1 MPSSFP
7 ERSSD
12 VNGGEA
18 RTGAQLAE
26 KIATGYWNEVKRG
39 NSKQLFLRSATP
51 AAVGELVDRLHL
63 RFQNDAPWL
72 FQLDLQQQSPREA
85 CFPCLTLARSFV
97 QSEQLDL
104 DAVCDEA
111 NLYPAHRALFYSYL
125 LGGHPQR
132 AEEPII
138 DEIDYERSQML
149 RSLQGLLAHLSQTRP
164 LIIALHNLQAGQI
177 GLWRLLQAMLLQPEQ
192 GRVLLLAS
200 FANPAALQR
209 SDEELNAWDDVV
221 TSFGEHGVVVG
232 LDGDFSHAASAPAR
246 VAHPPASR
254 LADVLADC
262 LDASTFL
269 AFEEVIAWGA
279 PAAHHLQEI
288 GDEEHVTLA
297 RLLAV
302 IGDAHHNLHSADEAL
317 IYYEQMLQ
325 IAQESGSDALLVEA
339 YRRMALAS
347 MNKHDAI
354 SAVRYGQLAI
364 GCASRGQDEA
374 LLFRALLALFIVE
387 DKFTRTLEDAQYARL
402 LDLASRHAGPS
413 TTIYMLNMS
422 YLYLSYYGND
432 FKRLIELNSEALALA
447 GDYRNE
453 FALAVGYHKRS
464 IIYGLLDDYRNSLD
478 CLRESEAIRSRLGN
492 KLEVVRA
499 CNGIGYLCLMQ
510 DDYRR
515 AYDYFT
521 KAMQL
526 FGNLRDYNEISM
538 TLYNLASVYYRT
550 GQYRIA
556 THILDKVIQ
565 IMGILGITHIPFRDI
580 ASIYALKGICH
591 FREGNW
597 IKGTEW
603 LSRIATMG
611 SSQDAETRCYVGIL
625 QCHAAALEHDVHR
638 INAIFG
644 SVVEALSGHYKAHAR
659 LLPWAVLEFALILRQ
674 LGYQQ
679 NAQRQFDAAIALA
692 EGSAMRRLAG
702 WIRDEQREQPRQDAI
717 ELPDPGF
724 DLDAL
729 VAFARQEVT
738 LKKLHHVVRNMNFL
752 NGLQTLLGRSADREV
767 LGASFLR
774 RVLGFCPAQLT
785 ALHMHGPDGW
795 RLLAANPV
803 GNGEQLTALVDRLQ
817 ALGPSL
823 FLDQARQQ
831 PGLQEFDIGS
841 VINLQMGAPEQI
853 CVNLLVATC
862 ADGPSLGRSEK
873 QVLAIALGQL
883 VTVLEKLQHQE
894 KLLYLSTIDELT
906 ALPNRKAL
914 RTQLKYELAR
924 VARYRQAGVCHLS
937 VAFVDLDNFKFYND
951 SFGHAVGDMVLRAVV
966 GLIRPCIR
974 DTDYLA
980 RYGGDEFVLLLPE
993 TDAAQALQLTERIV
1007 GAVRRDSSLQRDI
1020 EQVLGRAVTIP
1031 PEKHLGC
1038 SVGIAQYQVSEHNL
1052 DIEEILL
1059 RADQALYVAKNGGK
1073 NQVSIWKA
1081 DKA

>member
-12 VNGGEA
+12 VSSNEA

-26 KIATGYWNEVKRG
+26 KIATGYWNEVRHG
-39 NSKQLFLRSATP
+39 HSKQLFLRSAAP
-51 AAVGELVDRLHL
+51 AALGELVERLHQ
-63 RFQNDAPWL
+63 RFQADSPWL
-72 FQLDLQQQSPREA
+72 FQLDLLAHNSREA
-85 CFPCLTLARSFV
+85 CFPLLTLARTLV
-97 QSEQLDL
+97 QSEQLDP
-104 DAVCDEA
+104 DIICAEA
-111 NLYPAHRALFYSYL
+111 NLYPAHRALFCSYL
-125 LGGHPQR
+125 HGGHPHR
-132 AEEPII
+132 VEEPII

-149 RSLQGLLAHLSQTRP
+149 QSLQGLLAHLSQTRP
-164 LIIALHNLQAGQI
+164 LLIALHNLQAGQI
-177 GLWRLLQAMLLQPEQ
+177 GLWRLLQSMLLQPEQ
-192 GRVLLLAS
+192 GRVLLIAS
-200 FANPAALQR
+200 FSNPAGLQR

-221 TSFGEHGVVVG
+221 TGFGEHGVVVG
-232 LDGDFSHAASAPAR
+232 LDGENGATVAESAPP
-246 VAHPPASR
+246 PPARER
-254 LADVLADC
+254 LIDVLAAC
-262 LDASTFL
+262 TAAGTFL

-279 PAAHHLQEI
+279 AASQTQQDVG
-288 GDEEHVTLA
+288 GDEQETLA

-302 IGDAHHNLHSADEAL
+302 VGDAHHNLHSADEAL

-347 MNKHDAI
+347 MNKHDAV

-364 GCASRGQDEA
+364 GCASRSQDEA
-374 LLFRALLALFIVE
+374 LLFRAMLALFIVE
-387 DKFTRTLEDAQYARL
+387 DKFTRTLEDAVYAQL
-402 LDLASRHAGPS
+402 VDLASRHAGPC

-422 YLYLSYYGND
+422 YLYLSYYDND

-447 GDYRNE
+447 GEYHNE

-603 LSRIATMG
+603 LSRIASMG
-611 SSQDAETRCYVGIL
+611 SSRDAETRCYVGIL

-638 INAIFG
+638 INAIFA
-644 SVVEALSGHYKAHAR
+644 SIAEALSGHYKAHAR

-679 NAQRQFDAAIALA
+679 NAQRQFDAAVDMA
-692 EGSAMRRLAG
+692 EGAGMRRLAG
-702 WIRDEQREQPRQDAI
+702 WIRDEQRELPRQEGI

-752 NGLQTLLGRSADREV
+752 NGLQSLLARSADREV

-785 ALHMHGPDGW
+785 ALHVHTPAGW
-795 RLLAANPV
+795 RLLAANPADDSAALTLLV
-803 GNGEQLTALVDRLQ
+803 EKLQLM
-817 ALGPSL
+817 GPSL
-823 FLDQARQQ
+823 YLDQARQQ
-831 PGLQEFDIGS
+831 PGLHEFDLGS
-841 VINLQMGAPEQI
+841 VINLQVGNADQI
-853 CVNLLVATC
+853 SVNLLVATH
-862 ADGPSLGRSEK
+862 ADGPALGRSEK

-914 RTQLKYELAR
+914 RTQLRYELAR

-951 SFGHAVGDMVLRAVV
+951 SFGHAIGDMVLRAVV
-966 GLIRPCIR
+966 DLIRPCIR

-980 RYGGDEFVLLLPE
+980 RYGGDEFVLVLPE

-1007 GAVRRDSSLQRDI
+1007 GAVRRDSSLQRQI
-1020 EQVLGRAVTIP
+1020 EQLLERRIDIP

-1038 SVGIAQYQVSEHNL
+1038 SVGIAQYLVTEHDP

-1059 RADQALYVAKNGGK
+1059 RADQALYEAKNAGK
-1073 NQVSIWKA
+1073 NQVCIWKGPRT
-1081 DKA
+1081 